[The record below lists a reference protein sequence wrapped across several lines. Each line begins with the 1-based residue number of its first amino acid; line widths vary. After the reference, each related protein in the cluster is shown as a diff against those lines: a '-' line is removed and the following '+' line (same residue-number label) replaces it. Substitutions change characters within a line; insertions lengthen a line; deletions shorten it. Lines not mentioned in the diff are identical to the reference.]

1 MERSFGLVS
10 TLIRYCFVFSLRLV
24 TRILLVL
31 WVLIGF
37 LWYFLYCN
45 WPLRLLWIRFYD
57 THSKTAVRGESARG
71 GGGGGKPVRIFLF
84 FLTTISVGRHN
95 NIQCNELIRNLRRNI
110 FLGALTV

>member
-57 THSKTAVRGESARG
+57 THSKTAVRGESAKG
-71 GGGGGKPVRIFLF
+71 GGGESSEDF
-84 FLTTISVGRHN
+84 FV
-95 NIQCNELIRNLRRNI
+95 
-110 FLGALTV
+110 FPDDD

>member
-1 MERSFGLVS
+1 MERSFGLVL

-37 LWYFLYCN
+37 LWYFHYCN

-57 THSKTAVRGESARG
+57 THSKTAVRGESAKG
-71 GGGGGKPVRIFLF
+71 GGESSEDF
-84 FLTTISVGRHN
+84 FV
-95 NIQCNELIRNLRRNI
+95 
-110 FLGALTV
+110 FPDDD

>member
-1 MERSFGLVS
+1 MERSFGLVL

-24 TRILLVL
+24 TRILLVSSASCGISFI
-31 WVLIGF
+31 VTGRCDYFGFDFTILIRK
-37 LWYFLYCN
+37 LLYV
-45 WPLRLLWIRFYD
+45 
-57 THSKTAVRGESARG
+57 VRVPG
-71 GGGGGKPVRIFLF
+71 GGGNPVRIFLF